1 MKQWKDLFRTRILE
15 RGLDYYERGH
25 VSALKKTETGYTAA
39 VEGSEDYDVEI
50 VFRDGEIYDMTC
62 TCPYA
67 EDGTYCKHMAAVL
80 FEIEGGEPD
89 GELAEVHSRHIQ
101 DPEKELK
108 DIVEKIPA
116 EDLQSIILSLA
127 HSDKSLY
134 NRIMTRYG
142 PITPQ
147 QIIRL
152 KRRVDDIGYQYS
164 DRSGFVNYHHAWDY
178 TAELNVLLN
187 ENIPAL
193 LEKNCRMDAFEL
205 VNYVFREVG
214 NRDMDDSDGGVS
226 FVAKKCYEYW
236 ILILQGC
243 DEQEKETMFQWFQS
257 HQEGYVIDY
266 LEDYIT
272 DFLWSEFHDER
283 MLREKLRVLDEKIHS
298 AENQNYSGNSYSA
311 YYGRINNISAR
322 LRLMEE
328 LHYSEEEIREYR
340 KQYRNFSEIRKMEI
354 REYLSEE
361 KYEEAISVL
370 KESKVLDADKA
381 GLVAEYSRQLID
393 IYESQNMEKEYV
405 EELKYQVFQ
414 CMQDNLEYIARLKK
428 LYSQEEWEAQ
438 RELFLENKTSSWVR
452 YELLSEEELFERML
466 TKIRKNGGVHI
477 LNQYEKVLKKHLPE
491 EVRDLYVQYVKDEA
505 AQVSDRKAYRGLMTY
520 LKKIAGYPDGKIMA
534 QEIADC
540 WKVDY
545 RRRPAMMDELRKAGF

>member
-1 MKQWKDLFRTRILE
+1 
-15 RGLDYYERGH
+15 
-25 VSALKKTETGYTAA
+25 
-39 VEGSEDYDVEI
+39 
-50 VFRDGEIYDMTC
+50 
-62 TCPYA
+62 
-67 EDGTYCKHMAAVL
+67 
-80 FEIEGGEPD
+80 
-89 GELAEVHSRHIQ
+89 
-101 DPEKELK
+101 
-108 DIVEKIPA
+108 
-116 EDLQSIILSLA
+116 
-127 HSDKSLY
+127 
-134 NRIMTRYG
+134 
-142 PITPQ
+142 
-147 QIIRL
+147 
-152 KRRVDDIGYQYS
+152 
-164 DRSGFVNYHHAWDY
+164 
-178 TAELNVLLN
+178 
-187 ENIPAL
+187 
-193 LEKNCRMDAFEL
+193 
-205 VNYVFREVG
+205 
-214 NRDMDDSDGGVS
+214 
-226 FVAKKCYEYW
+226 
-236 ILILQGC
+236 
-243 DEQEKETMFQWFQS
+243 
-257 HQEGYVIDY
+257 
-266 LEDYIT
+266 
-272 DFLWSEFHDER
+272 

-452 YELLSEEELFERML
+452 YELLSEEGLFERML

-520 LKKIAGYPDGKIMA
+520 LKKIAGYPNGKIMA